1 MARLLVS
8 HVGGVF
14 KLPCHYLGTYL
25 KKMYEPSAI
34 LSLKRHLTK
43 EGDVVSIMVVGKTE
57 GLYRPIEKAK
67 EVIVWNP
74 EQEGSPRF
82 GKICAD
88 LVVAIKAKPGVE
100 KWRMMTV
107 GEVEF
112 RHPDIHVCPTIFMWD
127 VPQAPLPVK
136 GSSLSDLPI
145 KNEGLVG
152 SIFLNHGRRKR
163 FTDLLKRAIAHYQ
176 VHEGIPPRDPFL
188 TKASVVINI
197 HARGNPKAIELH
209 RISRCLAM
217 GCVVLS
223 EGTEDRMTKE
233 FLISAGLPVYFAPTG
248 LTPSQFCE
256 WVVDTLKE
264 VGGVGKKENQAKF
277 YSWFSSLKDHVI

>member
-1 MARLLVS
+1 MNLLAS

-14 KLPCHYLGTYL
+14 KLPCHYFGVYL
-25 KKMYEPSAI
+25 KNTYELSSI
-34 LSLKRHLTK
+34 VSLKRHGATK
-43 EGDVVSIMVVGKTE
+43 ESDIVSIMVVGKAE
-57 GLYRPIEKAK
+57 GLYDRIEKAK

-88 LVVAIKAKPGVE
+88 LVDAIKAKPGV
-100 KWRMMTV
+100 KTWRMMTV

-112 RHPDIHVCPTIFMWD
+112 RHSGVKVCPTIFMWD
-127 VPQAPLPVK
+127 VPQKA
-136 GSSLSDLPI
+136 LPI
-145 KNEGLVG
+145 KNEGLIG
-152 SIFLNHGRRKR
+152 SIFLNHGRRNR
-163 FTDLLKRAIAHYQ
+163 FTDLLKKAIPTYE
-176 VHEGIPPRDPFL
+176 VIEGIRPRDPFL
-188 TKASVVINI
+188 AKASVVINI
-197 HARGNPKAIELH
+197 HARTNRKAIELH

-223 EGTEDRMTKE
+223 EGTEDRMTKN
-233 FLISAGLPVYFAPTG
+233 FLIDAGLPVYFSPVG

-264 VGGVGKKENQAKF
+264 VDEVNKKENQDRF
-277 YSWFSSLKDHVI
+277 YSWFSSLEKHVI